1 MSHVVKTIK
10 IKRGAKMHI
19 LANGAGRN
27 LRSTIMNHLNIRIM
41 KEVHYIWIDFESST
55 GSYKSI
61 LLRNGCFSL
70 DGAKKFIKSLSP
82 KTLYENRPTFL
93 KDCVKIT
100 LTAQNI
106 FSSNTLYRRTINIL
120 A

>member
-10 IKRGAKMHI
+10 IKRGAKMHV

-41 KEVHYIWIDFESST
+41 KEQ
-55 GSYKSI
+55 I
-61 LLRNGCFSL
+61 L
-70 DGAKKFIKSLSP
+70 KKIG
-82 KTLYENRPTFL
+82 KTLVRINVTDQSAEDAYDELIN
-93 KDCVKIT
+93 
-100 LTAQNI
+100 
-106 FSSNTLYRRTINIL
+106 SSPRLFGMLSSIYRLNDEEERFAWSAGI

>member
-27 LRSTIMNHLNIRIM
+27 LRSTIINHLNIRIM
-41 KEVHYIWIDFESST
+41 IRNFDCRGQRMMERYIADLQTIYSHVEFM
-55 GSYKSI
+55 SYNGKI
-61 LLRNGCFSL
+61 LTV
-70 DGAKKFIKSLSP
+70 A
-82 KTLYENRPTFL
+82 
-93 KDCVKIT
+93 V
-100 LTAQNI
+100 
-106 FSSNTLYRRTINIL
+106 L

>member
-1 MSHVVKTIK
+1 MSHVVKKIM

-41 KEVHYIWIDFESST
+41 KEQ
-55 GSYKSI
+55 I
-61 LLRNGCFSL
+61 L
-70 DGAKKFIKSLSP
+70 KKIG
-82 KTLYENRPTFL
+82 KTLVLINVTDQSAEDAYDELVN
-93 KDCVKIT
+93 
-100 LTAQNI
+100 
-106 FSSNTLYRRTINIL
+106 SSPRLFGMLSSIYRLNDEEERFAWSAGI

>member
-41 KEVHYIWIDFESST
+41 KEQ
-55 GSYKSI
+55 I
-61 LLRNGCFSL
+61 L
-70 DGAKKFIKSLSP
+70 KKIG
-82 KTLYENRPTFL
+82 KTLVRINVTDQSAENAYDEL
-93 KDCVKIT
+93 V
-100 LTAQNI
+100 N
-106 FSSNTLYRRTINIL
+106 SSPRLFGMLSSIYRLNDEEERFAWSAGI

>member
-41 KEVHYIWIDFESST
+41 KEQ
-55 GSYKSI
+55 I
-61 LLRNGCFSL
+61 L
-70 DGAKKFIKSLSP
+70 KKIG
-82 KTLYENRPTFL
+82 KTLVRINVTDQSAEDAYDELVN
-93 KDCVKIT
+93 
-100 LTAQNI
+100 
-106 FSSNTLYRRTINIL
+106 SSPRLFGMLSSIYRLNDEEERFAWSAGI